1 MVRVLGRESI
11 RRSPISAAKPPGRS
25 VIRPS
30 HALPK
35 LCNAMTLWATIAGY
49 DLPVENMTM
58 LEPIEGLGVP
68 RRHPPLSVSERL
80 VTAQRHGCS
89 VLRHEPSGQARIDAT
104 RDGPDGWAERGT
116 TIHNA
121 LEQHLLGAAE
131 VNPGRYEK
139 WIQPLLKNWLVA
151 DTTPMAVEYRMCDPK
166 ISLGGS
172 FDFLIEHKGK
182 KILGDLKTVS
192 TASAVQTRK
201 PANAQ
206 LGGYLHMLSIHHP
219 RLWID
224 RCVTLVCGP
233 GVSKVL
239 SSDPMECTEAWDDA
253 WGRYSVYLE
262 VKEPF

>member
-1 MVRVLGRESI
+1 V
-11 RRSPISAAKPPGRS
+11 
-25 VIRPS
+25 
-30 HALPK
+30 
-35 LCNAMTLWATIAGY
+35 TLWATIAGY
-49 DLPVENMTM
+49 DLPVEKVQM
-58 LEPIEGLGVP
+58 LEPIEGLEFHEDIHRYRYRNDWMLHSVTGVLSFDMS
-68 RRHPPLSVSERL
+68 PLV
-80 VTAQRHGCS
+80 
-89 VLRHEPSGQARIDAT
+89 QARIDAT
-104 RDGPDGWAERGT
+104 RDGPDGWALRGL

-139 WIQPLLKNWLVA
+139 WIDPLLDNWLVA
-151 DTTPMAVEYRMCDPK
+151 DTTPIAVEYRMCDPK

-206 LGGYLHMLSIHHP
+206 LGGYLHMLSVHHP

-233 GVSKVL
+233 GASKVL
-239 SSDPMECTEAWDDA
+239 SSDPMECSEAWDDA
-253 WGRYSVYLE
+253 WGRYSVYQE